1 MHLYP
6 IHTTILEVDQLIV
19 FVLTVLI
26 LLHWGV
32 SDVILIITMY
42 QLRAFSF
49 SFFLR
54 LVRWICCGPCVT
66 GEVSSSAK
74 MRPMVVL
81 PRPILPAFL
90 ALTFVAFLAQ
100 LSSGATPFP
109 QDLEPISVVG
119 RESKFKIC
127 CCHGDPCC
135 RSTCKS
141 RARVT
146 KAYLVTG
153 GYSLVRWM
161 CLRLCLQQ
169 ANL

>member
-6 IHTTILEVDQLIV
+6 IRATILEVDHVIV
-19 FVLTVLI
+19 FDCLNFVT
-26 LLHWGV
+26 
-32 SDVILIITMY
+32 
-42 QLRAFSF
+42 LRCLRCNIDNNNAPTLCL
-49 SFFLR
+49 FFYR

-74 MRPMVVL
+74 MRLMVVL

-127 CCHGDPCC
+127 CCHGDLCC